1 MKSLSGTLGSIVLS
15 ILLGFCLLLMANDAL
30 AQGEIETST
39 DGKIEVEY
47 PAEAQAPYQDRREN
61 WSTVFAINVDQI
73 MPDKFRSKVSSDSY
87 ETLFGTSPIQLV
99 QGQLGAK
106 YNFSLGGIG
115 IAGIFG
121 HGEIEDGRS
130 GSSRDLTIQKKGIVL
145 SLVLDNLTKE
155 PYLAP
160 YLEGHIYNFDWS
172 EGGVEAQNMESKEG
186 STAFGS
192 AVTVG
197 VLLQLNWLDP
207 EAAIAAQNSSGLE
220 NAFLDIFVSQ
230 YGTSGSEDDPNFE
243 TSTNFGAGLRLEF

>member
-1 MKSLSGTLGSIVLS
+1 MKSISGTLGSIVLTV
-15 ILLGFCLLLMANDAL
+15 LLGFCLLLIANDAL
-30 AQGEIETST
+30 AQEDETTLS

-47 PAEAQAPYQDRREN
+47 PAEAQAPYQERREN
-61 WSTVFAINVDQI
+61 WSTVFAVNVDQI
-73 MPDKFRSKVSSDSY
+73 LPDKFRSKVSSDSY

-99 QGQLGAK
+99 QVQLGAK

-130 GSSRDLTIQKKGIVL
+130 GSSRDLTLEKKGIVA
-145 SLVLDNLTKE
+145 SLVLDNLTSE

-160 YLEGHIYNFDWS
+160 YLEGHFYSFDWS
-172 EGGVEAQNMESKEG
+172 DGVADQNLESQEG

-192 AVTVG
+192 AITVG
-197 VLLQLNWLDP
+197 ALFQLNWLDP

-220 NAFLDIFVSQ
+220 NAFLDVFVSQ